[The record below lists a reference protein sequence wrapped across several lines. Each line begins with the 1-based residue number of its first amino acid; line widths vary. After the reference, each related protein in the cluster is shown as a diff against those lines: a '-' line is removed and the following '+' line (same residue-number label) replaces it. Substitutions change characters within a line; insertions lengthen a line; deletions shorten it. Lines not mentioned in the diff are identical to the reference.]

1 MKSQHSSNRWW
12 TKLTVTVKKINLFG
26 TPYALPPNHTQTSRY
41 SYRPTPLVN
50 MGVQASR
57 KTLACG
63 EHVSAQNC
71 RRECSVQC
79 YRRLQKVETPDV
91 RWWRMD
97 KQNAVC
103 PYSGHYSAVKR
114 GEALK
119 ECSDTRGLEKGEVRE
134 ACPGG
139 PHITEFCLHLSL
151 HADSA
156 LTHVLKL
163 ICNPKIDTSIAI
175 GGCTWPLTVCAACR
189 RFPCVNE
196 HPFHSPFTSS
206 PAFSLM

>member
-1 MKSQHSSNRWW
+1 M
-12 TKLTVTVKKINLFG
+12 FG
-26 TPYALPPNHTQTSRY
+26 TPYSLPPNHTQTSRY

-50 MGVQASR
+50 IGVQASR

-103 PYSGHYSAVKR
+103 PYSGHYSAVER

-119 ECSDTRGLEKGEVRE
+119 ECSDSRGLEKGQVKE
-134 ACPGG
+134 ACPRG
-139 PHITEFCLHLSL
+139 PHVTEFCLQSIITCRFRID
-151 HADSA
+151 ACA
-156 LTHVLKL
+156 
-163 ICNPKIDTSIAI
+163 KIDLQ
-175 GGCTWPLTVCAACR
+175 PQ
-189 RFPCVNE
+189 NQ
-196 HPFHSPFTSS
+196 HFHSHWWMYLALNSLRCLRTLPMRKRAPFPQSVYQ
-206 PAFSLM
+206 FSCFFFNVVKYI